1 MNTEGIVLKN
11 VEFDGVLLRA
21 AQVENIVWV
30 GVRWVCFGIGLSNG
44 QARRQIENI
53 QKDELLHR
61 GCRKF
66 ATGVFDENN
75 ETLALQLDYL
85 PAWLFKISITPK
97 MKADH
102 PELVEKLI
110 RYQLKAKDVLARAFL
125 PEISNAPERT
135 EIEELKELK
144 ELKCVVNGL
153 AVQITDLYNN
163 VSKMGNLLLD
173 MREHKPILTI
183 EQKEKA
189 KDSEVSYLWKQKMYE
204 KMDILIELGKFESR
218 ADIMK
223 YIYKYMN
230 RNYGIV
236 WEQEIKDYVDR
247 NNSAKKP
254 STIEAIYDN
263 EMLRSIFDAVLSDMV
278 GEVGEVREAGEVREV
293 GEFREVGST
302 DGIKRRKN
310 DSVIVPIDDIIK
322 PLIQKNCDLSN
333 AGMATYR
340 SVYRYMDENYSVN
353 WKNLQTRYCK
363 KYGIYGDPRKIS
375 RKKLIETNERL
386 RKKFEQAVNDLLEG

>member
-11 VEFDGVLLRA
+11 VEFDGALLRA

-30 GVRWVCFGIGLSNG
+30 GIAWVCNGLGFNKN
-44 QARRQIENI
+44 QKDRQIKNI
-53 QKDELLHR
+53 QTDELLSQ
-61 GCRKF
+61 GCVKF
-66 ATGVFDENN
+66 DAGVFDENN

-110 RYQLKAKDVLARAFL
+110 RYQLKAKDALAQAFL
-125 PEISNAPERT
+125 PGRNEEAEKG
-135 EIEELKELK
+135 EIEELK
-144 ELKCVVNGL
+144 CAINGL
-153 AVQITDLYNN
+153 AVQINDLYNN
-163 VSKMGNLLLD
+163 VSKMGNLLID
-173 MREHKPILTI
+173 MREHKPVLTI

-189 KDSEVSYLWKQKMYE
+189 KALEISYIWKQKMYE
-204 KMDILIELGKFESR
+204 KMDILIEHGKFESR

-247 NNSAKKP
+247 NNSVKKP

-278 GEVGEVREAGEVREV
+278 GEVCEVREAGEVREV
-293 GEFREVGST
+293 GEFREA

-322 PLIQKNCDLSN
+322 PLIKKNCDLSN

-375 RKKLIETNERL
+375 RKKLIEGNEGL
-386 RKKFEQAVNDLLEG
+386 RKKFEKAVNDLLEG

>member
-11 VEFDGVLLRA
+11 VEFDGALLRA

-30 GVRWVCFGIGLSNG
+30 GVRWVCLGLGLSRG
-44 QARRQIENI
+44 QINRQIDNI
-53 QKDELLHR
+53 QKDEILSR
-61 GCRKF
+61 GCTKF
-66 ATGVFDENN
+66 DAGSFDENN

-110 RYQLKAKDVLARAFL
+110 RYQLKAKDVLAQAFL
-125 PEISNAPERT
+125 PEISNTPERT

-144 ELKCVVNGL
+144 GVVNGL

-173 MREHKPILTI
+173 MREHKPVLTI
-183 EQKEKA
+183 EQKGKA
-189 KDSEVSYLWKQKMYE
+189 KASEVSYLWKQEMYE
-204 KMDILIELGKFESR
+204 KMDILIEFGKFESR

-236 WEQEIKDYVDR
+236 WEQEIKDYINR
-247 NNSAKKP
+247 NNSDKKP
-254 STIEAIYDN
+254 STIEIIYDN

-278 GEVGEVREAGEVREV
+278 GKVGEVGETRGAE
-293 GEFREVGST
+293 EFREA
-302 DGIKRRKN
+302 DGINQRKN
-310 DSVIVPIDDIIK
+310 DPVIVPIDDIIK

-340 SVYRYMDENYSVN
+340 VVYRHMDENYSVN

-375 RKKLIETNERL
+375 RKRLIETNERL

>member
-11 VEFDGVLLRA
+11 VEFDGALLRA
-21 AQVENIVWV
+21 VQVENIVWV
-30 GVRWVCFGIGLSNG
+30 GVRWVCLGLGLSRG
-44 QARRQIENI
+44 QINRQIDNI
-53 QKDELLHR
+53 QKDEILSR
-61 GCRKF
+61 GCTKF
-66 ATGVFDENN
+66 DAGVFDENN

-110 RYQLKAKDVLARAFL
+110 RYQLKAKDVLAQAFL
-125 PEISNAPERT
+125 PGKSEEAEKG
-135 EIEELKELK
+135 EIEELK
-144 ELKCVVNGL
+144 CAINGL
-153 AVQITDLYNN
+153 AVQINDLYNN
-163 VSKMGNLLLD
+163 VSKMGNLLID
-173 MREHKPILTI
+173 MREHKPVLTI

-189 KDSEVSYLWKQKMYE
+189 KASEISYLWKQEMYE
-204 KMDILIELGKFESR
+204 KMDILIERGKFESR

-247 NNSAKKP
+247 NNSVKKP

-278 GEVGEVREAGEVREV
+278 GEVGEVGETGEVREV
-293 GEFREVGST
+293 GEFREA
-302 DGIKRRKN
+302 DGLKQRKN
-310 DSVIVPIDDIIK
+310 DPVIVPIDDIIK

-340 SVYRYMDENYSVN
+340 SVYRHMDENYSVN
-353 WKNLQTRYCK
+353 WKNLQTRHCK

-386 RKKFEQAVNDLLEG
+386 RKKFEKAVNDLLEG

>member
-11 VEFDGVLLRA
+11 VEFEGALLRA

-30 GVRWVCFGIGLSNG
+30 GVRWVCLGLGLSNG
-44 QARRQIENI
+44 QARRQVENI
-53 QKDELLHR
+53 QKDELLQR

-110 RYQLKAKDVLARAFL
+110 RYQLKAKDVLAQAFL
-125 PEISNAPERT
+125 PAISSKKETT
-135 EIEELKELK
+135 EIEELKGM
-144 ELKCVVNGL
+144 VGSL
-153 AVQITDLYNN
+153 AARFDDLYNN

-173 MREHKPILTI
+173 MREHKPVLTI
-183 EQKEKA
+183 EQKERAKA
-189 KDSEVSYLWKQKMYE
+189 SEVSYLWKQEMYN
-204 KMDILIELGKFESR
+204 KMDILVEHGKFESR

-247 NNSAKKP
+247 NTSVKKP

-293 GEFREVGST
+293 GEFREA
-302 DGIKRRKN
+302 DGLKQRKN
-310 DSVIVPIDDIIK
+310 DPVIVPIDDIIK

-386 RKKFEQAVNDLLEG
+386 RKKFEQVVNDLLEG

>member
-11 VEFDGVLLRA
+11 VEFDGALLRV

-30 GVRWVCFGIGLSNG
+30 GVRWVCLGLGLSRG
-44 QARRQIENI
+44 QINRQIDNI
-53 QKDELLHR
+53 QKDEILSR
-61 GCRKF
+61 GCTKF
-66 ATGVFDENN
+66 DAGSFDENN

-110 RYQLKAKDVLARAFL
+110 RYQLKAKDVLAQAFL
-125 PEISNAPERT
+125 PGKSEEAEKG
-135 EIEELKELK
+135 EIEELK
-144 ELKCVVNGL
+144 CAINGL
-153 AVQITDLYNN
+153 AVQINDLYNN
-163 VSKMGNLLLD
+163 VSKMGNLLID
-173 MREHKPILTI
+173 MREHKTVLTI

-189 KDSEVSYLWKQKMYE
+189 KALEISYIWKQKMYE
-204 KMDILIELGKFESR
+204 KMDILIEHGKFESR

-247 NNSAKKP
+247 NNSVKKP

-293 GEFREVGST
+293 GEFREA
-302 DGIKRRKN
+302 DGLKQRKN
-310 DSVIVPIDDIIK
+310 DPVIVPIDDIIK

-340 SVYRYMDENYSVN
+340 SVYRHMDENYSVN

-375 RKKLIETNERL
+375 RKKLIETNEQL
-386 RKKFEQAVNDLLEG
+386 RKKFGQAVNDLLEG

>member
-11 VEFDGVLLRA
+11 VEFDGALLRA

-30 GVRWVCFGIGLSNG
+30 GVRWVCLGLGLSRG
-44 QARRQIENI
+44 QINRQIDNI
-53 QKDELLHR
+53 QKDEILSR
-61 GCRKF
+61 GCTKF
-66 ATGVFDENN
+66 DAGVFDENN

-110 RYQLKAKDVLARAFL
+110 RYQLKAKDVLAQAFL
-125 PEISNAPERT
+125 PGKSEEAEKG
-135 EIEELKELK
+135 EIEELK
-144 ELKCVVNGL
+144 CAINGL
-153 AVQITDLYNN
+153 AVQINDLYNN
-163 VSKMGNLLLD
+163 VSKMGNLLID
-173 MREHKPILTI
+173 MREHKPVLTI

-189 KDSEVSYLWKQKMYE
+189 KASEISYLWKQEMYE
-204 KMDILIELGKFESR
+204 KMDILIERGKFESR

-247 NNSAKKP
+247 NNSVKKP

-278 GEVGEVREAGEVREV
+278 GEVGEVGETGEVREV
-293 GEFREVGST
+293 GEFREA
-302 DGIKRRKN
+302 DGLKQRKN
-310 DSVIVPIDDIIK
+310 DPVIVPIDDIIK

-333 AGMATYR
+333 AGMATYKV
-340 SVYRYMDENYSVN
+340 VYRHMDENYSVN

-386 RKKFEQAVNDLLEG
+386 RKKFGQAVNDLLEG

>member
-11 VEFDGVLLRA
+11 VEFEGALLRA

-30 GVRWVCFGIGLSNG
+30 GVRWVCLGLGLSNG
-44 QARRQIENI
+44 QARRQVENI
-53 QKDELLHR
+53 QKDELLQR

-110 RYQLKAKDVLARAFL
+110 RYQLKAKDVLAQAFL
-125 PEISNAPERT
+125 PAISSKKETT
-135 EIEELKELK
+135 EIEELKGM
-144 ELKCVVNGL
+144 VGSL
-153 AVQITDLYNN
+153 AARFDDLYNN

-173 MREHKPILTI
+173 MREHKPVLTI
-183 EQKEKA
+183 EQKERAKA
-189 KDSEVSYLWKQKMYE
+189 SEVSYLWKQEMYN
-204 KMDILIELGKFESR
+204 KMDILVEHGKFESR

-247 NNSAKKP
+247 NNSVKKP

-293 GEFREVGST
+293 GEFREA
-302 DGIKRRKN
+302 DGLKQRKN
-310 DSVIVPIDDIIK
+310 DPVIVPIDDIIK

-386 RKKFEQAVNDLLEG
+386 RKKFEQVVNDLLEG

>member
-11 VEFDGVLLRA
+11 VEFDGALLRA

-30 GVRWVCFGIGLSNG
+30 GVRWVCLGIGLSNG

-110 RYQLKAKDVLARAFL
+110 RYQLKAKDVLAQAFL
-125 PEISNAPERT
+125 PEISNTPERT

-247 NNSAKKP
+247 NNSVKKP

-293 GEFREVGST
+293 GEFREA

-375 RKKLIETNERL
+375 RKKLIEGNEGL
-386 RKKFEQAVNDLLEG
+386 RKKFEKAVNDLLEG

>member
-11 VEFDGVLLRA
+11 VEFDGALLRA

-30 GVRWVCFGIGLSNG
+30 GVRWVCLGLGLSRG
-44 QARRQIENI
+44 QINRQIDNI
-53 QKDELLHR
+53 QKDEILSR
-61 GCRKF
+61 GCTKF
-66 ATGVFDENN
+66 DAGSFDENN

-110 RYQLKAKDVLARAFL
+110 RYQLKAKDVLAQAFL
-125 PEISNAPERT
+125 PEISNTPERT

-204 KMDILIELGKFESR
+204 KMNILIEFGKFESR
-218 ADIMK
+218 VDIMK

-236 WEQEIKDYVDR
+236 WEQEIKDYINR
-247 NNSAKKP
+247 NNSDKKP
-254 STIEAIYDN
+254 STIEIIYDN

-278 GEVGEVREAGEVREV
+278 GKVGEVGE
-293 GEFREVGST
+293 
-302 DGIKRRKN
+302 
-310 DSVIVPIDDIIK
+310 
-322 PLIQKNCDLSN
+322 
-333 AGMATYR
+333 
-340 SVYRYMDENYSVN
+340 
-353 WKNLQTRYCK
+353 TR
-363 KYGIYGDPRKIS
+363 GAEELE
-375 RKKLIETNERL
+375 KLM
-386 RKKFEQAVNDLLEG
+386 G

>member
-11 VEFDGVLLRA
+11 VEFDGALLRA
-21 AQVENIVWV
+21 VQVENIVWV
-30 GVRWVCFGIGLSNG
+30 GVRWVCLGLGLSRG
-44 QARRQIENI
+44 QINRQIDNI
-53 QKDELLHR
+53 QKDEILSR
-61 GCRKF
+61 GCTKF
-66 ATGVFDENN
+66 DAGVFDENN

-110 RYQLKAKDVLARAFL
+110 RYQLKAKDVLAQAFL
-125 PEISNAPERT
+125 PGKSEEAEKG
-135 EIEELKELK
+135 EIEELK
-144 ELKCVVNGL
+144 CAINGL
-153 AVQITDLYNN
+153 AVQINDLYNN
-163 VSKMGNLLLD
+163 VSKMGNLLID
-173 MREHKPILTI
+173 MREHKPVLTI

-189 KDSEVSYLWKQKMYE
+189 KASEISYLWKQEMYE
-204 KMDILIELGKFESR
+204 KMDILIERGKFESR

-247 NNSAKKP
+247 NNSVKKP

-278 GEVGEVREAGEVREV
+278 GEVGEVGETGEVREV
-293 GEFREVGST
+293 GEFREA
-302 DGIKRRKN
+302 DGLKQRKN
-310 DSVIVPIDDIIK
+310 DPVIVPIDDIIK

-333 AGMATYR
+333 AGMATYKV
-340 SVYRYMDENYSVN
+340 VYRHMDENYSVN

-386 RKKFEQAVNDLLEG
+386 RKKFGQAVNDLLEG

>member
-11 VEFDGVLLRA
+11 VEFDGALLRA

-30 GVRWVCFGIGLSNG
+30 GVRWVCLGLGLSRG
-44 QARRQIENI
+44 QINRQIDNI
-53 QKDELLHR
+53 QKDEILSR
-61 GCRKF
+61 GCTKF
-66 ATGVFDENN
+66 DAGSFDENN

-110 RYQLKAKDVLARAFL
+110 RYQLKAKDVLAQAFL
-125 PEISNAPERT
+125 PEISNTPERT

-144 ELKCVVNGL
+144 GVVNGL

-173 MREHKPILTI
+173 MREHKPVLTI
-183 EQKEKA
+183 EQKGKA
-189 KDSEVSYLWKQKMYE
+189 KASEVSYLWKQEMYE
-204 KMDILIELGKFESR
+204 KMDILIEFGKFESR

-236 WEQEIKDYVDR
+236 WEQEIKDYINR
-247 NNSAKKP
+247 NNSDKKP
-254 STIEAIYDN
+254 STIEIIYDN
-263 EMLRSIFDAVLSDMV
+263 EMLRSIFDVVLSDMV
-278 GEVGEVREAGEVREV
+278 GKVGEVGETRGAE
-293 GEFREVGST
+293 EFREA
-302 DGIKRRKN
+302 DGINQRKN
-310 DSVIVPIDDIIK
+310 DPVIVPIDDIIK

-340 SVYRYMDENYSVN
+340 VVYRHMDENYSVN

-375 RKKLIETNERL
+375 RKRLIETNERL

>member
-11 VEFDGVLLRA
+11 VEFDGALLRA

-30 GVRWVCFGIGLSNG
+30 GIAWVCNGLGFNKN
-44 QARRQIENI
+44 QKDRQIKNI
-53 QKDELLHR
+53 QTDELLSQ
-61 GCRKF
+61 GCVKF
-66 ATGVFDENN
+66 DAGVFDENN

-110 RYQLKAKDVLARAFL
+110 RYQLKAKDVLAQAFL
-125 PEISNAPERT
+125 PGKNEEAEKG
-135 EIEELKELK
+135 EIEELKSAI
-144 ELKCVVNGL
+144 NGL
-153 AVQITDLYNN
+153 AVQINDLYNN
-163 VSKMGNLLLD
+163 VSKMGNLLID
-173 MREHKPILTI
+173 MREHKLIPTI

-189 KDSEVSYLWKQKMYE
+189 KASEISYIWKRKMYE
-204 KMDILIELGKFESR
+204 KMDILIEHGKFESR

-223 YIYKYMN
+223 YIYKYIN

-247 NNSAKKP
+247 NNSVKKP

-278 GEVGEVREAGEVREV
+278 GEVGEAGEVREV

-386 RKKFEQAVNDLLEG
+386 RKKFEQAVKDLLEG

>member
-11 VEFDGVLLRA
+11 VEFDGALLRA

-30 GVRWVCFGIGLSNG
+30 GVRWVCLGIGLSNG

-110 RYQLKAKDVLARAFL
+110 RYQLKAKDVLAQAFL
-125 PEISNAPERT
+125 PGKSEEAEKG
-135 EIEELKELK
+135 EIEELK
-144 ELKCVVNGL
+144 CAINGL
-153 AVQITDLYNN
+153 AVQINDLYNN
-163 VSKMGNLLLD
+163 VSKMGNLLID
-173 MREHKPILTI
+173 MREHKPVLTI

-189 KDSEVSYLWKQKMYE
+189 KASEISYLWKQEMYE
-204 KMDILIELGKFESR
+204 KMDILIERGKFESR

-247 NNSAKKP
+247 NNSVKKP

-293 GEFREVGST
+293 GEFREA

-375 RKKLIETNERL
+375 RKKLIEGNEGL
-386 RKKFEQAVNDLLEG
+386 RKKFEKAVNDLLEG

>member
-1 MNTEGIVLKN
+1 MCL
-11 VEFDGVLLRA
+11 
-21 AQVENIVWV
+21 
-30 GVRWVCFGIGLSNG
+30 GIGLSNG

-110 RYQLKAKDVLARAFL
+110 RYQLKAKDVLAQAFL
-125 PEISNAPERT
+125 PGKSEEAEKG
-135 EIEELKELK
+135 EIEELK
-144 ELKCVVNGL
+144 CAINGL
-153 AVQITDLYNN
+153 AVQINDLYNN
-163 VSKMGNLLLD
+163 VSKMGNLLID
-173 MREHKPILTI
+173 MREHKPVLTI

-189 KDSEVSYLWKQKMYE
+189 KASEISYLWKQEMYE
-204 KMDILIELGKFESR
+204 KMDILIERGKFESR

-247 NNSAKKP
+247 NNSVKKP

-293 GEFREVGST
+293 GEFREA

-375 RKKLIETNERL
+375 RKKLIEGNEGL
-386 RKKFEQAVNDLLEG
+386 RKKFEKAVNDLLEG

>member
-11 VEFDGVLLRA
+11 VEFDGALLRA

-30 GVRWVCFGIGLSNG
+30 GVRWVCLGLGLSRG
-44 QARRQIENI
+44 QINRQIDNI
-53 QKDELLHR
+53 QKDEILSR
-61 GCRKF
+61 GCTKF
-66 ATGVFDENN
+66 DAGSFDENN

-110 RYQLKAKDVLARAFL
+110 RYQLKAKDVLAQAFL
-125 PEISNAPERT
+125 PEISNTPERT

-204 KMDILIELGKFESR
+204 KMDILIEFGKFESR
-218 ADIMK
+218 VDIMK

-236 WEQEIKDYVDR
+236 WEQEIKDYINR
-247 NNSAKKP
+247 NNSDKKP
-254 STIEAIYDN
+254 STIEIIYDN

-278 GEVGEVREAGEVREV
+278 GKVGEVGETRGAE
-293 GEFREVGST
+293 EFREA
-302 DGIKRRKN
+302 DGLKQRKN
-310 DSVIVPIDDIIK
+310 DLVIVPIDDIIK

-340 SVYRYMDENYSVN
+340 SVYRHMDENYSVN

-386 RKKFEQAVNDLLEG
+386 RKKFEQAVNDLLE

>member
-11 VEFDGVLLRA
+11 VEFDGALLRA

-110 RYQLKAKDVLARAFL
+110 RYQLKAKDVLAQAFL
-125 PEISNAPERT
+125 PEISNTPERT
-135 EIEELKELK
+135 EIEELK

-236 WEQEIKDYVDR
+236 WEQEIKDYINR
-247 NNSAKKP
+247 NGSSKKP

-263 EMLRSIFDAVLSDMV
+263 ETLRSIFDSVLSDM
-278 GEVGEVREAGEVREV
+278 A
-293 GEFREVGST
+293 
-302 DGIKRRKN
+302 DGYEKKALKKEIP
-310 DSVIVPIDDIIK
+310 VISIDEIIQ
-322 PLIQKNCDLSN
+322 PLIKKNYDLSN

-340 SVYRYMDENYSVN
+340 CVYRYMDENYGIN
-353 WKNLQTRYCK
+353 WKNLQTRHCK

-375 RKKLIETNERL
+375 RKTLIESNERL
-386 RKKFEQAVNDLLEG
+386 RRKIKQAVNDLLEG

>member
-11 VEFDGVLLRA
+11 VEFDGALLRA

-30 GVRWVCFGIGLSNG
+30 GIAWVCNGLGFNKN
-44 QARRQIENI
+44 QKDRQIKNI
-53 QKDELLHR
+53 QADELLSQ
-61 GCRKF
+61 GCVKF
-66 ATGVFDENN
+66 DAGVFDENN

-110 RYQLKAKDVLARAFL
+110 RYQLKAKDVLAQAFL
-125 PEISNAPERT
+125 PVVSPQEEST
-135 EIEELKELK
+135 EIEELKGMVSL
-144 ELKCVVNGL
+144 L
-153 AVQITDLYNN
+153 ATRFDDLYNN

-173 MREHKPILTI
+173 MREHKPVLTI
-183 EQKEKA
+183 EQKERAKA
-189 KDSEVSYLWKQKMYE
+189 SEVSYLWKQEMYN
-204 KMDILIELGKFESR
+204 KMDILVEHGKFESR

-236 WEQEIKDYVDR
+236 WEQEIKDYIDR
-247 NNSAKKP
+247 NGSIKKP
-254 STIEAIYDN
+254 STIETIYDN
-263 EMLRSIFDAVLSDMV
+263 ETLRSIFDSVLSDMV
-278 GEVGEVREAGEVREV
+278 
-293 GEFREVGST
+293 
-302 DGIKRRKN
+302 DGINKKVIPAIV
-310 DSVIVPIDDIIK
+310 SVDEIIQ
-322 PLIQKNCDLSN
+322 PLIKKNCDLSN

-340 SVYRYMDENYSVN
+340 AVYRYMDEKFRIN

-363 KYGIYGDPRKIS
+363 KYGIVGDPRKIS
-375 RKKLIETNERL
+375 RKRLTESNVGL
-386 RKKFEQAVNDLLEG
+386 RKKFEKAVNDLLEG

>member
-11 VEFDGVLLRA
+11 VEFDGALLRA

-110 RYQLKAKDVLARAFL
+110 RYQLKAKDVLAQAFL
-125 PEISNAPERT
+125 PGKSEEAEKG
-135 EIEELKELK
+135 EIEELK
-144 ELKCVVNGL
+144 CAINGL
-153 AVQITDLYNN
+153 AVQINDLYNN
-163 VSKMGNLLLD
+163 VSKMGNLLID
-173 MREHKPILTI
+173 MREHKPVLTI

-189 KDSEVSYLWKQKMYE
+189 KASEISYLWKQEMYE
-204 KMDILIELGKFESR
+204 KMDILIERGKFESR

-247 NNSAKKP
+247 NNSVKKP

-293 GEFREVGST
+293 GEFRET
-302 DGIKRRKN
+302 DGIKQRKN
-310 DSVIVPIDDIIK
+310 DPAIVPIDDIIK

-333 AGMATYR
+333 AGMATYKV
-340 SVYRYMDENYSVN
+340 VYRHMDENYSVN

-386 RKKFEQAVNDLLEG
+386 RKKFEKAVNDLLEG

>member
-1 MNTEGIVLKN
+1 MSTEGIVLKN
-11 VEFDGVLLRA
+11 VEFDGALLRA

-110 RYQLKAKDVLARAFL
+110 RYQLKAKDVLAQAFL
-125 PEISNAPERT
+125 PEISNTPERT

-247 NNSAKKP
+247 NNSIKKP
-254 STIEAIYDN
+254 STIDAIYDN

-293 GEFREVGST
+293 GEFREA
-302 DGIKRRKN
+302 DGLKQRKN
-310 DSVIVPIDDIIK
+310 DPVIVPIDDIIK

>member
-11 VEFDGVLLRA
+11 VEFDGALLRA

-30 GVRWVCFGIGLSNG
+30 GIAWVCNGLGFNKN
-44 QARRQIENI
+44 QKDRQIKNI
-53 QKDELLHR
+53 QTDELLSQ
-61 GCRKF
+61 GCVKF
-66 ATGVFDENN
+66 DAGVFDENN

-110 RYQLKAKDVLARAFL
+110 RYQLKAKDVLAQAFL
-125 PEISNAPERT
+125 PEISNTPERT

-173 MREHKPILTI
+173 MREHKPVLTI
-183 EQKEKA
+183 EQKERAKA
-189 KDSEVSYLWKQKMYE
+189 SEISYLWKQEMYN
-204 KMDILIELGKFESR
+204 KMDILVEHGKFESR

-236 WEQEIKDYVDR
+236 WEQEIKDYINR
-247 NNSAKKP
+247 NGSSKKP

-263 EMLRSIFDAVLSDMV
+263 ETLRSIFDSVLSDM
-278 GEVGEVREAGEVREV
+278 A
-293 GEFREVGST
+293 
-302 DGIKRRKN
+302 DGYDKKTMRKEIPVV
-310 DSVIVPIDDIIK
+310 SIDEIIQ
-322 PLIQKNCDLSN
+322 PLIKKNCDLSN
-333 AGMATYR
+333 AGMATYKV
-340 SVYRYMDENYSVN
+340 VYRHMDENYSVN

-375 RKKLIETNERL
+375 RKKLIETNEQL

>member
-11 VEFDGVLLRA
+11 VEFDGALLRA

-30 GVRWVCFGIGLSNG
+30 GIAWVCNGLGFNKN
-44 QARRQIENI
+44 QKDRQIKNI
-53 QKDELLHR
+53 QTDELLSQ
-61 GCRKF
+61 GCVKF
-66 ATGVFDENN
+66 DAGVFDENN

-110 RYQLKAKDVLARAFL
+110 RYQLKAKDVLAQAFL

-153 AVQITDLYNN
+153 AVQISDLYNN

-189 KDSEVSYLWKQKMYE
+189 KDLEVSYLWKQKMYE
-204 KMDILIELGKFESR
+204 KMDILIEHGKFESR

-236 WEQEIKDYVDR
+236 WEQEIKDYINR
-247 NNSAKKP
+247 NGSIKKP

-263 EMLRSIFDAVLSDMV
+263 ETLRSIFDSVLSDMV
-278 GEVGEVREAGEVREV
+278 
-293 GEFREVGST
+293 
-302 DGIKRRKN
+302 DGINKK
-310 DSVIVPIDDIIK
+310 VIPAIVSIDEIIQ
-322 PLIQKNCDLSN
+322 PLIKKHCDLSN

-340 SVYRYMDENYSVN
+340 VVYRYMDENYRVD
-353 WKNLQTRYCK
+353 WKNLQTRHCK
-363 KYGIYGDPRKIS
+363 KYGIVGDPRKIS
-375 RKKLIETNERL
+375 RKKLIESNEGL
-386 RKKFEQAVNDLLEG
+386 RKKFEKAVNDLLEG

>member
-11 VEFDGVLLRA
+11 VEFDGALLRA

-110 RYQLKAKDVLARAFL
+110 RYQLKAKDVLAQAFL
-125 PEISNAPERT
+125 PEISNTPERT

-153 AVQITDLYNN
+153 AVRITDLYNN

-247 NNSAKKP
+247 NNSVKKP

-293 GEFREVGST
+293 GEFREA
-302 DGIKRRKN
+302 DGLK
-310 DSVIVPIDDIIK
+310 
-322 PLIQKNCDLSN
+322 Q
-333 AGMATYR
+333 
-340 SVYRYMDENYSVN
+340 
-353 WKNLQTRYCK
+353 
-363 KYGIYGDPRKIS
+363 
-375 RKKLIETNERL
+375 RKK
-386 RKKFEQAVNDLLEG
+386 

>member
-11 VEFDGVLLRA
+11 VEFDGALLRA

-30 GVRWVCFGIGLSNG
+30 GVRWVCLGLGLSRG
-44 QARRQIENI
+44 QINRQIDNI
-53 QKDELLHR
+53 QKDEILSR
-61 GCRKF
+61 GCTKF
-66 ATGVFDENN
+66 DAGLFDENN

-110 RYQLKAKDVLARAFL
+110 RYQLKAKDVLAQAFL
-125 PEISNAPERT
+125 PGKSEEAEKG
-135 EIEELKELK
+135 EIEELK
-144 ELKCVVNGL
+144 CAINGL
-153 AVQITDLYNN
+153 AVQINDLYNN
-163 VSKMGNLLLD
+163 VSKMGNLLID
-173 MREHKPILTI
+173 MREHKPVLTI

-189 KDSEVSYLWKQKMYE
+189 KALEISYIWKQKMYE
-204 KMDILIELGKFESR
+204 KMDILIEHGKFESR

-247 NNSAKKP
+247 NNSVKKP

-278 GEVGEVREAGEVREV
+278 GEVCEVREAGEVREV
-293 GEFREVGST
+293 GEFREA

-322 PLIQKNCDLSN
+322 PLIKKNCDLSN

-386 RKKFEQAVNDLLEG
+386 RKKFEQVVNDLLEG

>member
-11 VEFDGVLLRA
+11 VEFDGALLRA

-30 GVRWVCFGIGLSNG
+30 GIAWVCNGLGFNKN
-44 QARRQIENI
+44 QKDRQIKNI
-53 QKDELLHR
+53 QTDELLSQ
-61 GCRKF
+61 GCVKF
-66 ATGVFDENN
+66 DAGVFDENN

-110 RYQLKAKDVLARAFL
+110 RYQLKAKDVLAQAFL
-125 PEISNAPERT
+125 PGKNEEAEKG
-135 EIEELKELK
+135 EIEELKSAI
-144 ELKCVVNGL
+144 NGL
-153 AVQITDLYNN
+153 AVQINDLYNN
-163 VSKMGNLLLD
+163 VSKMGNLLID
-173 MREHKPILTI
+173 MREHKLIPTI

-189 KDSEVSYLWKQKMYE
+189 KASEISYIWKRKMYE
-204 KMDILIELGKFESR
+204 KMDILIEHGKFESR

-247 NNSAKKP
+247 NNSVKKP

-278 GEVGEVREAGEVREV
+278 GEVGEAGEVREV

-302 DGIKRRKN
+302 DRIKRRKN

-386 RKKFEQAVNDLLEG
+386 RKKFEQAVKDLLEG

>member
-11 VEFDGVLLRA
+11 VEFDGALLRA

-110 RYQLKAKDVLARAFL
+110 HYQLKAKDVLAQAFL
-125 PEISNAPERT
+125 PAISSKKETT
-135 EIEELKELK
+135 EIEELKGM
-144 ELKCVVNGL
+144 VGSL
-153 AVQITDLYNN
+153 AARFDDLYNN

-173 MREHKPILTI
+173 MREHKPVLTI
-183 EQKEKA
+183 EQKERAKA
-189 KDSEVSYLWKQKMYE
+189 SEISYLWKQEMYN
-204 KMDILIELGKFESR
+204 KMDILVEHGKFESR
-218 ADIMK
+218 ADTMK

-236 WEQEIKDYVDR
+236 WEQEIKDYINR
-247 NNSAKKP
+247 NNSDKKP
-254 STIEAIYDN
+254 STIEIIYDN

-278 GEVGEVREAGEVREV
+278 GKVGEVGETRGAE
-293 GEFREVGST
+293 EFREA
-302 DGIKRRKN
+302 DGINQRKN
-310 DSVIVPIDDIIK
+310 DPVIVPIDDIIK

-340 SVYRYMDENYSVN
+340 VVYRHMDENYSVN

-375 RKKLIETNERL
+375 RKRLIETNERL

>member
-11 VEFDGVLLRA
+11 VEFDGALLRA

-110 RYQLKAKDVLARAFL
+110 RYQLKAKDVLAQAFL
-125 PEISNAPERT
+125 PGKSEEAEKG
-135 EIEELKELK
+135 EIEELK
-144 ELKCVVNGL
+144 CAINGL
-153 AVQITDLYNN
+153 AVQINDLYNN
-163 VSKMGNLLLD
+163 VSKMGNLLID
-173 MREHKPILTI
+173 MREHKPVLTI

-189 KDSEVSYLWKQKMYE
+189 KALEISYIWKQKMYE
-204 KMDILIELGKFESR
+204 KMDILIEHGKFESR

-247 NNSAKKP
+247 NNSVKKP
-254 STIEAIYDN
+254 STIEVIYDN

>member
-11 VEFDGVLLRA
+11 VEFDGALLRA

-110 RYQLKAKDVLARAFL
+110 RYQLKAKDVLAQAFL
-125 PEISNAPERT
+125 PEISNTPERT
-135 EIEELKELK
+135 EIEELK

-247 NNSAKKP
+247 NNSVKKP

-293 GEFREVGST
+293 GEFREA
-302 DGIKRRKN
+302 DGLKQRKN
-310 DSVIVPIDDIIK
+310 DPVIVPIDDIIK

-333 AGMATYR
+333 AGMATYKV
-340 SVYRYMDENYSVN
+340 VYRHMDENYSVN

>member
-11 VEFDGVLLRA
+11 VEFDGALLRA

-30 GVRWVCFGIGLSNG
+30 GVRWVCLGLGLSRG
-44 QARRQIENI
+44 QINRQIDNI
-53 QKDELLHR
+53 QKDEILSR
-61 GCRKF
+61 GCTKF
-66 ATGVFDENN
+66 DAGSFDENN

-97 MKADH
+97 MKADY

-110 RYQLKAKDVLARAFL
+110 RYQLKAKDVLAQAFL

-135 EIEELKELK
+135 EIEELK

-163 VSKMGNLLLD
+163 VSKMGNLLID
-173 MREHKPILTI
+173 MREHKPVLTI

-189 KDSEVSYLWKQKMYE
+189 KALEISYIWKQKMYE

-247 NNSAKKP
+247 NNSVKKP

-293 GEFREVGST
+293 GEFREA

-375 RKKLIETNERL
+375 RKKLIEGNEGL
-386 RKKFEQAVNDLLEG
+386 RKKFEKAVNDLLEG

>member
-11 VEFDGVLLRA
+11 VEFEGALLRA

-30 GVRWVCFGIGLSNG
+30 GVRWVCLGLGLSNG
-44 QARRQIENI
+44 QARRQVENI
-53 QKDELLHR
+53 QKDELLQR

-110 RYQLKAKDVLARAFL
+110 RYQLKAKDVLAQAFL
-125 PEISNAPERT
+125 PAISSKKETT
-135 EIEELKELK
+135 EIEELKGM
-144 ELKCVVNGL
+144 VGSL
-153 AVQITDLYNN
+153 AARFDDLYNN

-173 MREHKPILTI
+173 MREHKPVLTI
-183 EQKEKA
+183 EQKERAKA
-189 KDSEVSYLWKQKMYE
+189 SEVSYLWKQEMYN
-204 KMDILIELGKFESR
+204 KMDILVEHGKFESR

-247 NNSAKKP
+247 NNSVKKP

-293 GEFREVGST
+293 GEFREA
-302 DGIKRRKN
+302 DGLKQRKN
-310 DSVIVPIDDIIK
+310 DPVIVPIDDIIK

-340 SVYRYMDENYSVN
+340 SVYRHMDENYSVN
-353 WKNLQTRYCK
+353 WKNLQTRHCK

>member
-11 VEFDGVLLRA
+11 VESDGALLRA

-30 GVRWVCFGIGLSNG
+30 GVRWVCLGLGLSRG
-44 QARRQIENI
+44 QINRQIDNI
-53 QKDELLHR
+53 QKDEILSR
-61 GCRKF
+61 GCTKF
-66 ATGVFDENN
+66 DAGLFDENN

-110 RYQLKAKDVLARAFL
+110 RYQLKAKDVLAQAFL
-125 PEISNAPERT
+125 PGKSEEAEKG
-135 EIEELKELK
+135 EIEELK
-144 ELKCVVNGL
+144 CAINGL
-153 AVQITDLYNN
+153 AVQINDLYNN
-163 VSKMGNLLLD
+163 VSKMGNLLID
-173 MREHKPILTI
+173 MREHKPVLTI

-189 KDSEVSYLWKQKMYE
+189 KALEISYIWKQKMYE
-204 KMDILIELGKFESR
+204 KMDILIKHGKFESR

-247 NNSAKKP
+247 NNSVKKP
-254 STIEAIYDN
+254 STIEVIYDN

>member
-11 VEFDGVLLRA
+11 VEFDGALLRA

-30 GVRWVCFGIGLSNG
+30 GVRWVCLGLGLSRG
-44 QARRQIENI
+44 QINRQIDNI
-53 QKDELLHR
+53 QKDEILSR
-61 GCRKF
+61 GCTKF
-66 ATGVFDENN
+66 DAGVFDENN

-110 RYQLKAKDVLARAFL
+110 RYQLKAKDVLAQAFL
-125 PEISNAPERT
+125 PGKSEEAEKG
-135 EIEELKELK
+135 EIEELK
-144 ELKCVVNGL
+144 CAINGL
-153 AVQITDLYNN
+153 AVQINDLYNN
-163 VSKMGNLLLD
+163 VSKMGNLLID
-173 MREHKPILTI
+173 MREHKPVLTI

-189 KDSEVSYLWKQKMYE
+189 KASEISYLWKQEMYE
-204 KMDILIELGKFESR
+204 KMDILIERGKFESR

-247 NNSAKKP
+247 NNSVKKP

-278 GEVGEVREAGEVREV
+278 GEVGEVGETGEVREV
-293 GEFREVGST
+293 GEFREA
-302 DGIKRRKN
+302 DGLKQRKN
-310 DSVIVPIDDIIK
+310 DPVIVPIDDIIK

-386 RKKFEQAVNDLLEG
+386 RKKFEQVVNDLLEG

>member
-247 NNSAKKP
+247 NNSVKKP

-278 GEVGEVREAGEVREV
+278 EETGEVGEVGEV
-293 GEFREVGST
+293 
-302 DGIKRRKN
+302 DGLKQRKN
-310 DSVIVPIDDIIK
+310 DPVIVPIDDIIK

-340 SVYRYMDENYSVN
+340 VVYRYMDENYSVN

>member
-11 VEFDGVLLRA
+11 VEFDGALLRA
-21 AQVENIVWV
+21 VQVENIVWV
-30 GVRWVCFGIGLSNG
+30 GVRWVCLGLGLSRG
-44 QARRQIENI
+44 QINRQIDNI
-53 QKDELLHR
+53 QKDEILSR
-61 GCRKF
+61 GCTKF
-66 ATGVFDENN
+66 DAGVFDENN

-110 RYQLKAKDVLARAFL
+110 RYQLKAKDVLAQAFL
-125 PEISNAPERT
+125 PGKSEEAEKG
-135 EIEELKELK
+135 EIEELK
-144 ELKCVVNGL
+144 CAINGL
-153 AVQITDLYNN
+153 AVQINDLYNN
-163 VSKMGNLLLD
+163 VSKMGNLLID
-173 MREHKPILTI
+173 MREHKPVLTI

-189 KDSEVSYLWKQKMYE
+189 KASEISYLWKQEMYE
-204 KMDILIELGKFESR
+204 KMDILIERGKFESR

-247 NNSAKKP
+247 NNSVKKP

-293 GEFREVGST
+293 GEFREA
-302 DGIKRRKN
+302 DGLKQRKN
-310 DSVIVPIDDIIK
+310 DPVIVPIDDIIK

-386 RKKFEQAVNDLLEG
+386 RKKFEQVVNDLLEG

>member
-11 VEFDGVLLRA
+11 VEFDGALLRA

-30 GVRWVCFGIGLSNG
+30 GVRWVCLGSGLSRG
-44 QARRQIENI
+44 QINRQIDNI
-53 QKDELLHR
+53 QKDEILSR
-61 GCRKF
+61 GCTKF
-66 ATGVFDENN
+66 DAGSFDENN

-97 MKADH
+97 MKAVSD
-102 PELVEKLI
+102 
-110 RYQLKAKDVLARAFL
+110 YMTTARLYCSGLNFTYNPHRIILNKVTDCYLTRADG
-125 PEISNAPERT
+125 ERT

-144 ELKCVVNGL
+144 GVVNGL

-173 MREHKPILTI
+173 MREHKPVLTI
-183 EQKEKA
+183 EQKGKA
-189 KDSEVSYLWKQKMYE
+189 KASEVSYLWKQEMYE
-204 KMDILIELGKFESR
+204 KMDILIEFGKFESR

-236 WEQEIKDYVDR
+236 WEQEIKDYINR
-247 NNSAKKP
+247 NNSDKKP
-254 STIEAIYDN
+254 STIEIIYDN

-278 GEVGEVREAGEVREV
+278 GKVGEVGETRGAE
-293 GEFREVGST
+293 EFREA
-302 DGIKRRKN
+302 DGLKQRKN
-310 DSVIVPIDDIIK
+310 DLVIVPIDDIIK

-340 SVYRYMDENYSVN
+340 SVYRHMDENYSVN

-386 RKKFEQAVNDLLEG
+386 RKKFEQAVNDLLE

>member
-11 VEFDGVLLRA
+11 VEFDGALLRA

-30 GVRWVCFGIGLSNG
+30 GVRWVCLGIGLSNG

-110 RYQLKAKDVLARAFL
+110 RYQLKAKDVLAQAFL
-125 PEISNAPERT
+125 PGKNEEAEKG
-135 EIEELKELK
+135 EIEELKSAI
-144 ELKCVVNGL
+144 NGL
-153 AVQITDLYNN
+153 AVQINDLYNN
-163 VSKMGNLLLD
+163 VSKMGNLLID
-173 MREHKPILTI
+173 MREHKLIPTI

-189 KDSEVSYLWKQKMYE
+189 KASEISYIWKRKMYE
-204 KMDILIELGKFESR
+204 KMDILIEHGKFESR

-247 NNSAKKP
+247 NNSVKKP

-278 GEVGEVREAGEVREV
+278 GEVGEAGEVREV

-386 RKKFEQAVNDLLEG
+386 RKKFEQVVNDLLEG

>member
-11 VEFDGVLLRA
+11 VEFDGALLRA

-30 GVRWVCFGIGLSNG
+30 GVRWVCLGIGLSNG

-110 RYQLKAKDVLARAFL
+110 RYQLKAKDVLAQAFL
-125 PEISNAPERT
+125 PGKSEEAEKG
-135 EIEELKELK
+135 EIEELK
-144 ELKCVVNGL
+144 CAINGL
-153 AVQITDLYNN
+153 AVQINDLYNN
-163 VSKMGNLLLD
+163 VSKMGNLLID
-173 MREHKPILTI
+173 MREHKPVLTI

-189 KDSEVSYLWKQKMYE
+189 KASEISYLWKQEMYE
-204 KMDILIELGKFESR
+204 KMDILIERGKFESR

-247 NNSAKKP
+247 NNSVKKP

-293 GEFREVGST
+293 GEFREA

>member
-11 VEFDGVLLRA
+11 VEFDGALLRA

-30 GVRWVCFGIGLSNG
+30 GVRWVCLGLGLSRG
-44 QARRQIENI
+44 QINRQIDNI
-53 QKDELLHR
+53 QKDEILSR
-61 GCRKF
+61 GCTKF
-66 ATGVFDENN
+66 DAGLFDENN

-110 RYQLKAKDVLARAFL
+110 RYQLKAKDVLAQAFL
-125 PEISNAPERT
+125 PGKSEEAEKG
-135 EIEELKELK
+135 EIEELK
-144 ELKCVVNGL
+144 CAINGL
-153 AVQITDLYNN
+153 AVQINDLYNN
-163 VSKMGNLLLD
+163 VSKMGNLLID
-173 MREHKPILTI
+173 MREHKPVLTI

-189 KDSEVSYLWKQKMYE
+189 KALEISYIWKQKMYE
-204 KMDILIELGKFESR
+204 KMDILIEHGKFESR

-247 NNSAKKP
+247 NNSVKKP

-293 GEFREVGST
+293 GEFREA
-302 DGIKRRKN
+302 DGLKQRKN
-310 DSVIVPIDDIIK
+310 DPVIVPIDDIIK

-386 RKKFEQAVNDLLEG
+386 RKKFEQVVNDLLEG

>member
-11 VEFDGVLLRA
+11 VEFDGALLRA

-30 GVRWVCFGIGLSNG
+30 GVRWVCLGIGLSNG

-110 RYQLKAKDVLARAFL
+110 RYQLKAKDALAQAFL
-125 PEISNAPERT
+125 PGRNEEAEKG
-135 EIEELKELK
+135 EIEELK
-144 ELKCVVNGL
+144 CAINGL
-153 AVQITDLYNN
+153 AVQINDLYNN
-163 VSKMGNLLLD
+163 VSKMGNLLID
-173 MREHKPILTI
+173 MREHKPVLTI

-189 KDSEVSYLWKQKMYE
+189 KALEISYIWKQKMYE
-204 KMDILIELGKFESR
+204 KMDILIEHGKFESR

-247 NNSAKKP
+247 NNSVKKP

-293 GEFREVGST
+293 GEFREA

-322 PLIQKNCDLSN
+322 PLIKKNCDLSN

-375 RKKLIETNERL
+375 RKKLIEGNEGL
-386 RKKFEQAVNDLLEG
+386 RKKFEKAVNDLLEG

>member
-11 VEFDGVLLRA
+11 VEFDGALLRA

-30 GVRWVCFGIGLSNG
+30 GVRWVCLGLGLSRG
-44 QARRQIENI
+44 QINRQIDNI
-53 QKDELLHR
+53 QKDEILSR
-61 GCRKF
+61 GCTKF
-66 ATGVFDENN
+66 DAGVFDENN

-110 RYQLKAKDVLARAFL
+110 RYQLKAKDVLAQAFL
-125 PEISNAPERT
+125 PGKSEEAEKG
-135 EIEELKELK
+135 EIEELK
-144 ELKCVVNGL
+144 CAINGL
-153 AVQITDLYNN
+153 AVQINDLYNN
-163 VSKMGNLLLD
+163 VSKMGNLLID
-173 MREHKPILTI
+173 MREHKPVLTI

-189 KDSEVSYLWKQKMYE
+189 KASEISYLWKQEMYE
-204 KMDILIELGKFESR
+204 KMDILIERGKFESR

-247 NNSAKKP
+247 NNSVKKP

-293 GEFREVGST
+293 GEFREA
-302 DGIKRRKN
+302 DGLKQRKN
-310 DSVIVPIDDIIK
+310 DPVIVPIDDIIK

-333 AGMATYR
+333 AGMATYKV
-340 SVYRYMDENYSVN
+340 VYRHMDENYSVN

-386 RKKFEQAVNDLLEG
+386 RKKFGQAVNDLLEG